1 MAKRKQ
7 SPAQL
12 ANLKKGKATQFVK
25 GDARAKIGH
34 IYSNRVQAKKRSMAE
49 WAQVIGNLQGH
60 PDIIEKLKKN
70 FIITPEEEKD
80 ITNNGLAVI
89 KLQDEM
95 LKGNLQAY
103 NLWLDLT
110 GQKAAQKHEIISQ
123 QTIDIKSVKNLKKL
137 LDD

>member
-25 GDARAKIGH
+25 GDPRAKIGH
-34 IYSNRVQAKKRSMAE
+34 IYSNKVQAKKRSMAE
-49 WAQVIGNLQGH
+49 WAQYIGNLQGH
-60 PDIIEKLKKN
+60 PDIIEKLKQN
-70 FIITPEEEKD
+70 FIITPEEEQD
-80 ITNNGLAVI
+80 ITNNGLAVL
-89 KLQDEM
+89 KLQSEM
-95 LKGNLQAY
+95 LKGNLNAY

-110 GQKAAQKHEIISQ
+110 GQKSAQKHEIISHSEV
-123 QTIDIKSVKNLKKL
+123 DIKSVKNLKKL